1 MRFQAIERAEAKV
14 SIPKPIK
21 IHAGKKE
28 QLSMA
33 EKKSGGKFESTH
45 RGINVKL
52 WEL

>member
-33 EKKSGGKFESTH
+33 EKKVEGNLKAHTEASM
-45 RGINVKL
+45 
-52 WEL
+52 